1 MKLRYQMRGLGLGI
15 MVTALL
21 MGVASDNKIPL
32 SDAEIKMRA
41 LELGMVESDSLKLS
55 DIPKIAVGSSG
66 EEDSPSSGAEGTMS
80 EEGGGVTEPGESP
93 ENADDA
99 AGGGTASGDESGAGG
114 ESASGDES
122 GAAGGETESGNG
134 SGASG
139 GGTASGN
146 GSAAGESASGN
157 GSGIAGGETS
167 QRNEGDAS
175 DDLVSVVIEGGA
187 TSYSVCQQ
195 LEQLGL
201 VEDAA
206 GFDEYLCGMG
216 YSRSVLEGTFYI
228 APGTSQ
234 EEIARIITGK
244 R

>member
-1 MKLRYQMRGLGLGI
+1 MRGLGIGI

-21 MGVASDNKIPL
+21 MGVATDNKIPL

-66 EEDSPSSGAEGTMS
+66 EEEQLSSGAEDGAPEDS
-80 EEGGGVTEPGESP
+80 GEVPEPGEGS
-93 ENADDA
+93 ENEDN
-99 AGGGTASGDESGAGG
+99 GT
-114 ESASGDES
+114 
-122 GAAGGETESGNG
+122 GGETHSGYEGDAADSESDSKEESGSPG
-134 SGASG
+134 GEAS
-139 GGTASGN
+139 SGN
-146 GSAAGESASGN
+146 EGTMPDGESDMESE
-157 GSGIAGGETS
+157 SGIADGGAS
-167 QRNEGDAS
+167 QENEEDGESVA
-175 DDLVSVVIEGGA
+175 VVIEGGA

-195 LEQLGL
+195 LQQLGL
-201 VEDAA
+201 VEDAV

-228 APGTSQ
+228 VPGTSQ